1 MWSSISAVRSLRLF
15 LNSNMEMASTARR
28 GAPAQLE
35 TALWPLP
42 VGALIGLLFL
52 IALQFTTKWFLFLF
66 LGSLIFAASLA
77 PLDKKAFYLALLV
90 FAISVRV
97 GLNLYFQHSPLQ
109 HSTHGFLIQLHYL
122 PLAALYAIWV
132 GRCWLARSLP
142 GISKRGLI
150 PFSAFFAVGVISV
163 LLGGNLLFGA
173 FDLFA
178 LLGSCALFVYA
189 SSELRS
195 QGDLRIVLTVLVA
208 SVAIQGAIAVGQ
220 HLTGTTLGLEFFG
233 AYDDPGLKAQTWR
246 GLAERTRVGAT
257 IGHPNALALFFDLLL
272 PLGFSLLF
280 GPFQRQTRLLITS
293 AIGFGTLG
301 LVFTLSRGGLVA
313 TGLGCLLIFFV
324 WLKQRIGLL
333 RAFCATILPAALI
346 LVFVFGTTNLIS
358 KRFFRDDYK
367 AAFGRL
373 PLTLVAL
380 NMIQHRPLFGVG
392 LNNYNEAAP
401 RHDNTPQRVT
411 SWWNVPVHNQFLFIA
426 AQTGLLGLAC
436 YLLFVLAILRSLG
449 SALRSSDPVL
459 AWSGLGVAAGITVF
473 LVHLQIEFDGMAGN
487 SLFWFVSG
495 LAVSLGRLAEPD
507 SKAARTAGNLHGHPI
522 VRRYPSI
529 HPAGS

>member
-1 MWSSISAVRSLRLF
+1 
-15 LNSNMEMASTARR
+15 MEMAWTARC
-28 GAPAQLE
+28 GATAQLK
-35 TALWPLP
+35 TTLWSLA
-42 VGALIGLLFL
+42 VGALIGFLFL
-52 IALQFTTKWFLFLF
+52 IALQFSAKWFLFLF

-97 GLNLYFQHSPLQ
+97 GLNFYFQQSPVQ
-109 HSTHGFLIQLHYL
+109 HSTHGFLFQLHYL
-122 PLAALYAIWV
+122 PLAALYAIWA
-132 GRCWLARSLP
+132 GRCWSARSLP
-142 GISKRGLI
+142 GISKRGLAA
-150 PFSAFFAVGVISV
+150 FSAFFAVGVISV

-178 LLGSCALFVYA
+178 LLGSCALFLYA

-195 QGDLRIVLTVLVA
+195 QDDLHVVLPVLVA
-208 SVAIQGAIAVGQ
+208 TVAIQGAIAVGQ

-280 GPFQRQTRLLITS
+280 GPFQRHTRLLIAS
-293 AIGFGTLG
+293 AIGLGTLG

-324 WLKQRIGLL
+324 WLKQRSGLL
-333 RAFCATILPAALI
+333 RAFCTTILPTALI
-346 LVFVFGTTNLIS
+346 LVFVFGTPNLIS

-373 PLTLVAL
+373 PLIQVAL
-380 NMIQHRPLFGVG
+380 NMIQHRPFFGVG

-401 RHDNTPQRVT
+401 RHDHTPQRVT

-426 AQTGLLGLAC
+426 AQTGLLGLVC
-436 YLLFVLAILRSLG
+436 YLLFVLAILRSLRP
-449 SALRSSDPVL
+449 ALRSSDPLL
-459 AWSGLGVAAGITVF
+459 ARSSLGVAVAITVF
-473 LVHLQIEFDGMAGN
+473 LAHLQIEFDSMARN

-495 LAVSLGRLAEPD
+495 LAVSLGRLAEPA
-507 SKAARTAGNLHGHPI
+507 SKEARTPANPHGHPL
-522 VRRYPSI
+522 VRRHPSI